1 MRTPYSTSNNTLP
14 LAPPAEAFKRVSE
27 KIANGKVD
35 LYPCNE
41 RVLEQFLAFKLA
53 VPGLSDE
60 AAASLLIAGAM
71 DTLDV
76 NTFNCN

>member
-1 MRTPYSTSNNTLP
+1 MTNTTLSANHP
-14 LAPPAEAFKRVSE
+14 VEAFKRASAL
-27 KIANGKVD
+27 IATGEIQ
-35 LYPCNE
+35 LYKCNQS
-41 RVLEQFLAFKLA
+41 VLEQFLAFKLA